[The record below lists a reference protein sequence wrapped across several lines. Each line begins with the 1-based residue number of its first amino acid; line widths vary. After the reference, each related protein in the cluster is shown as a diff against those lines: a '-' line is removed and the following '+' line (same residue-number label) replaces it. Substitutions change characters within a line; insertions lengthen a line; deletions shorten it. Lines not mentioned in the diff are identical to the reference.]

1 MSRIYHEY
9 TCKKTS
15 QSSDHEMSNHKP
27 SAPARS
33 WSRAE
38 PRCKSRL
45 SQLDPGSEHDGLG
58 QNPKIET
65 CIECGVLPEDG
76 NGMVEGMGIMKT
88 VDVDVSSYVSPS
100 K

>member
-1 MSRIYHEY
+1 
-9 TCKKTS
+9 
-15 QSSDHEMSNHKP
+15 MSNHKP